1 MKNQTATTGTSRTW
15 VAFVVAQLIILA
27 AGVGWAAS
35 RVNELRAERAL
46 PALRPEPLTVRPTYD
61 YPTVVSDEQLRQ
73 VLTRLRPKFHGKEA
87 KINNI
92 DHALRFWGVEATFD
106 DPSYISGSDMRQLL
120 LDNDRFVEVFG
131 PETPPVLMDVDG
143 GGVKIRVKEGQR
155 SSSHYDH
162 TIAGLAEVGTPL
174 DFPVHTPTQDTT
186 FRALVEQSLRDFSL
200 NQWEYEWS
208 ALNYVLLLPGAPGSE
223 SSEADPLHW
232 ISKEGQRI
240 DFDLLSDRIMRQE
253 VPLGVCAAN
262 HRMHALVMM
271 LRVDDEQKIFSPEGR
286 QRVIEYLQ
294 GITQILVK
302 NQHPDGYWTM
312 DWPAGV
318 GVEPESTG
326 TDLAPMAGHILAT
339 GHPLEWWALAPTE
352 VHPPRHVLA
361 SAGQWLSKSILN
373 LTDEQ
378 IEEYYT
384 FLTHAG
390 RALTLWRGRFP
401 SEVELGEVPAAAPA
415 AANVD
420 EPGAEQ
426 AEEGEAAPEPSASE
440 ADASDPDTAPP
451 ASQAPATP

>member
-1 MKNQTATTGTSRTW
+1 
-15 VAFVVAQLIILA
+15 
-27 AGVGWAAS
+27 
-35 RVNELRAERAL
+35 
-46 PALRPEPLTVRPTYD
+46 
-61 YPTVVSDEQLRQ
+61 
-73 VLTRLRPKFHGKEA
+73 
-87 KINNI
+87 
-92 DHALRFWGVEATFD
+92 
-106 DPSYISGSDMRQLL
+106 
-120 LDNDRFVEVFG
+120 FVEVFG
-131 PETPPVLMDVDG
+131 PETAPVLMDVEG
-143 GGVKIRVKEGQR
+143 GGVKVRVKEGQR

-174 DFPVHTPTQDTT
+174 DFPVRTATQDTT
-186 FRALVEQSLRDFSL
+186 FRALIEQSLRDFSL

-208 ALNYVLLLPGAPGSE
+208 ALTYTLLLPGAPGSK

-232 ISKEGQRI
+232 ISQEGQRI

-294 GITQILVK
+294 GITQVLIK

-312 DWPAGV
+312 NWPAGV
-318 GVEPESTG
+318 GVEPESTS
-326 TDLAPMAGHILAT
+326 TELAPLAGRILAT
-339 GHPLEWWALAPTE
+339 GHPLEWWSLAPSE

-361 SAGQWLSKSILN
+361 SAGQWLSNAILN

-390 RALTLWRGRFP
+390 RALTLWRGHFP
-401 SEVELGEVPAAAPA
+401 SEIALGEIPPAAPA
-415 AANVD
+415 AVD
-420 EPGAEQ
+420 ADDGVDAAAE
-426 AEEGEAAPEPSASE
+426 ADEAAARPSEPSPAVD
-440 ADASDPDTAPP
+440 DAAPT
-451 ASQAPATP
+451 ATPAP